1 MEIVNQEAWT
11 IGEVM
16 KVAQAMEDSGVSV
29 FAVLPNQEEPR
40 QYFVLGNMSN
50 TFWSLCREL
59 TDHLALQDEPP
70 HELVNRAQYFLSKY
84 GCWLDEGQQ
93 NLPDT
98 CVLDTGD
105 PQDCW
110 HAERLVKEGKDKCNC
125 QYWNT
130 CHPI

>member
-1 MEIVNQEAWT
+1 MFIETNKRMQPDELVNLNNLRNAIDYT
-11 IGEVM
+11 P
-16 KVAQAMEDSGVSV
+16 D
-29 FAVLPNQEEPR
+29 
-40 QYFVLGNMSN
+40 MSN
-50 TFWSLCREL
+50 IFWSLCREL

-98 CVLDTGD
+98 CVLDTGN